1 MPWYLIPKCSEE
13 KKNQFNPS
21 SKFLVLFYTYANVNE
36 EILAWKRKQTIMHTK
51 MDNTDC
57 KHDTVQM
64 DPAAFSLPSLHAP
77 RHAECS
83 PPLCF
88 QNCPLCLLL
97 RICSACMF
105 FYPSVSAICT
115 TVTHEQLFAAPI
127 LIVQLERKW
136 GSAQQLCL
144 LLPYPK
150 AWPSPVVNHKKE
162 EPPLLLF
169 SLSPC
174 PDIRL
179 IICSWKMS
187 TEDVGS
193 TEHLSDISKY
203 LSK

>member
-1 MPWYLIPKCSEE
+1 
-13 KKNQFNPS
+13 
-21 SKFLVLFYTYANVNE
+21 
-36 EILAWKRKQTIMHTK
+36 MHTK

-97 RICSACMF
+97 CICSACMF

-115 TVTHEQLFAAPI
+115 TVTHERLFAAPI

-150 AWPSPVVNHKKE
+150 AWPSPVVNHKKG

-169 SLSPC
+169 SYHIIIYYFHIHNIFIF
-174 PDIRL
+174 DIRL

-187 TEDVGS
+187 IEDVGS
-193 TEHLSDISKY
+193 TEHLSNISKY